1 MNKYW
6 RFYVVKKEYCELTKK
21 EILSILKHTKWC
33 RLGISDCDQ
42 PYIVPM
48 YFSFEAKGNYLY
60 FTLLSLRSGQKM
72 QCMEHNQKVCLEFEL
87 QRENYFFSI
96 IVYGTVTI
104 SPPIYEN
111 SLLEVSSNKITGRCY
126 ML

>member
-1 MNKYW
+1 
-6 RFYVVKKEYCELTKK
+6 
-21 EILSILKHTKWC
+21 
-33 RLGISDCDQ
+33 
-42 PYIVPM
+42 
-48 YFSFEAKGNYLY
+48 
-60 FTLLSLRSGQKM
+60 M